1 MILWIITLLIILT
14 VVSLLLINNRVLRY
28 ILGAISIVLL
38 LDSVLLLSAN
48 MHSHYGM
55 KKVTTE
61 QQTQIYSAAPAN
73 VPVGMLITKKIA
85 NNHYVM
91 IYKDAKN
98 DKQPVAHFVPNK
110 KEMLDSLKKT
120 ATYKKANVST
130 AQVISKTTKWQ
141 YKSDLMEWLFKFKDD
156 NNLVKVERVVQVPLN
171 WQVINK

>member
-61 QQTQIYSAAPAN
+61 QQTQI
-73 VPVGMLITKKIA
+73 
-85 NNHYVM
+85 
-91 IYKDAKN
+91 
-98 DKQPVAHFVPNK
+98 
-110 KEMLDSLKKT
+110 
-120 ATYKKANVST
+120 
-130 AQVISKTTKWQ
+130 
-141 YKSDLMEWLFKFKDD
+141 
-156 NNLVKVERVVQVPLN
+156 
-171 WQVINK
+171 

>member
-1 MILWIITLLIILT
+1 
-14 VVSLLLINNRVLRY
+14 
-28 ILGAISIVLL
+28 
-38 LDSVLLLSAN
+38 
-48 MHSHYGM
+48 
-55 KKVTTE
+55 
-61 QQTQIYSAAPAN
+61 
-73 VPVGMLITKKIA
+73 
-85 NNHYVM
+85 M
-91 IYKDAKN
+91 IYKNSEN

-130 AQVISKTTKWQ
+130 AQVITKTTKWQ